1 MARNRLEIEVAGDVK
16 QLNRDLREVDRAV
29 DSTIGNIRNKAGQA
43 SVALAG
49 LAAGGAALTA
59 TMLSKAGEMQQFEA
73 QLTAITGSSSAAKA
87 ELKRLADFAAS
98 TPFELPQVVQA
109 GIRMRSLGADVQR
122 FLPQAGALASVLGR
136 DLPDTATQFSKALK
150 GIPEGLEMIRNA
162 GGSAEVLQ
170 KFGAHLDRNGQ
181 IMAKSAGDLDRLQ
194 SAIEAFVKSKFGDQM
209 ALQSATF
216 NGAISNLKDSLGQ
229 LMAELGS
236 QLIPAVTD
244 VTKKLSSLIDW
255 FRSLSPAAKGMI
267 ADAAMIVT
275 ALATVSSA
283 IVAAGAAIGPLILA
297 WQAYSASAATA
308 VIASEGAAVAMGAA
322 GTASTGLAAS
332 AGASA
337 LALGPV
343 VLAIAAVAAGCAYLI
358 SAYSEQ
364 VAAEDKVV
372 NSQLKVVKGYNE
384 SKQAAIGAAD
394 AIRKYGGATKE
405 AAHEA
410 AEAAKRAGLDDV
422 DMHKSIAATMLA
434 IEQAEKDGNK
444 QMVARLEERLQL
456 LRMEQIELSGLRSK
470 KEADRKASEDAA
482 KAQADAAQRAYEAF
496 KTNKSAGTFV
506 NPKEELAALDAVM
519 AGLRKSSREYEELAL
534 ERVKLARTVAEDER
548 KERLAVAQFEFDLL
562 GTKREVDKQ
571 AQLAILKDVLANY
584 KLTADEKRRYALDI
598 AKMEADIAKDAEEKA
613 KKLHA
618 DQIKQAQE
626 LADAKIKANE
636 AAQKSNDLDI
646 KGLEDRLKRG
656 EDVVVQLGK
665 EIAERARLAA
675 EIIREKAAREA
686 LDKNPGEAA
695 AIRKTAEIEANN
707 ATRQGLEQIRKL
719 EQERA
724 DKNTK
729 IAAESA
735 DFDVKIAKTKEEA
748 ANKRFEAE
756 GKGAYALKAALQEL
770 QKLEEEA
777 LRRKAEAD
785 SIGKDP
791 EEGARI
797 QKQLQLDLLQLAE
810 RQTNERA
817 ALNAKIDETKAKLD
831 ALKKSQSPL
840 DLSGGAKSVADAFAS
855 QGDSFKKGS
864 IYADAVTKDEA
875 KATADKVASDAAQ
888 KTIEGTTTMQDMRST
903 REAQSSVPMDAVL
916 GELRRIGNILEK
928 PVKVNVN
935 GNNLRAADDNAFS
948 ALNRAPGLGAKK

>member
-1 MARNRLEIEVAGDVK
+1 LARNRLEIEVAGDVK

-267 ADAAMIVT
+267 ADAAMIV
-275 ALATVSSA
+275 
-283 IVAAGAAIGPLILA
+283 AAIGPLILA

-444 QMVARLEERLQL
+444 EMAARLEERLKL

-506 NPKEELAALDAVM
+506 NSKEELAALDAVM
-519 AGLRKSSREYEELAL
+519 AGLRKGSREYEELAL

-562 GTKREVDKQ
+562 GTKRKVDKQ

-598 AKMEADIAKDAEEKA
+598 AKMEADIAKEAKDKA

-675 EIIREKAAREA
+675 ELIREKAAREA
-686 LDKNPGEAA
+686 LDKKPGEAA

-707 ATRQGLEQIRKL
+707 ATRQGVEQIRQL

-724 DKNTK
+724 DKNKK

-748 ANKRFEAE
+748 VTKRFEAE
-756 GKGAYALKAALQEL
+756 GKGAYAVKTALQER

-791 EEGARI
+791 DEGARI

-864 IYADAVTKDEA
+864 IYADAATKDEA
-875 KATADKVASDAAQ
+875 KAAADKVASDAAQ
-888 KTIEGTTTMQDMRST
+888 KTIEGTSAMQDMRST
-903 REAQSSVPMDAVL
+903 REAPSSVPMDAVL

-928 PVKVNVN
+928 PVKVSFN
-935 GNNLRAADDNAFS
+935 GSNLKASDDNAFS